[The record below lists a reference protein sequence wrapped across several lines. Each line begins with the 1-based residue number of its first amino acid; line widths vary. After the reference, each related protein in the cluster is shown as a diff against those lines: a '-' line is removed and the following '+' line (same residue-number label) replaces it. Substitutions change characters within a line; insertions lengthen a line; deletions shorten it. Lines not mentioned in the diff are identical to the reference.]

1 MAAPLPL
8 RALRAFEAAARTGSF
23 RAAAS
28 ELGLTPSAVSHAI
41 RDFEEQ
47 IGTTLFERDGR
58 RMQVNQ
64 AGEELLRRVSGAF
77 DELRNGLE
85 VASTRSSNL
94 LRIHCAPSLAAQWLM
109 PRLRELIAQH
119 PELEVRLAA
128 GTDYPHFRNDEFDI
142 DICYGPP
149 RQEGMAVLPLGEE
162 IVRPM
167 CAPSL
172 AGAIR
177 EAADLLKLPLIES
190 EQKRVRWNA
199 WFAVN
204 GLSAPSPGGFRFDR
218 SFMAIAAAVD
228 GLGVTLESTRLAE
241 RELSSGKLV
250 APLIGRAN
258 DPSYVGHYLVCP
270 PQAKHRRS
278 VRTFTRWI
286 TKELGLA
293 EAGLRS

>member
-1 MAAPLPL
+1 MSRLPL
-8 RALRAFEAAARTGSF
+8 GALRVFEAAARTGSF

-41 RDFEEQ
+41 RAFEDQ
-47 IGTTLFERDGR
+47 IGTTLFEREGR
-58 RMQVNQ
+58 NVRLNPS
-64 AGEELLRRVSGAF
+64 GDELLRRVSSGF
-77 DELRNGLE
+77 DELRHGLE
-85 VASTRSSNL
+85 VASSRSSNL
-94 LRIHCAPSLAAQWLM
+94 LRIHCAPSMAAQWLM
-109 PRLRELIAQH
+109 PRLRGLIEGY

-128 GTDYPHFRNDEFDI
+128 GTDYPHFRNDEFDV

-149 RQEGMAVLPLGEE
+149 RQEGLWVLPLGEE
-162 IVRPM
+162 TVRPM

-177 EAADLLKLPLIES
+177 EPADLLKLALIES

-199 WFAVN
+199 WFAAN

-218 SFMAIAAAVD
+218 SFMAIGAATD

-241 RELSSGKLV
+241 RELASGQLV
-250 APLIGRAN
+250 APLAGHAR
-258 DPSYVGHYLVCP
+258 DVTYVGHYLVCP

-278 VRTFTRWI
+278 VRTFTKWI
-286 TKELGLA
+286 TRELDLPQGGLKK
-293 EAGLRS
+293 

>member
-1 MAAPLPL
+1 
-8 RALRAFEAAARTGSF
+8 
-23 RAAAS
+23 
-28 ELGLTPSAVSHAI
+28 
-41 RDFEEQ
+41 
-47 IGTTLFERDGR
+47 
-58 RMQVNQ
+58 
-64 AGEELLRRVSGAF
+64 
-77 DELRNGLE
+77 
-85 VASTRSSNL
+85 
-94 LRIHCAPSLAAQWLM
+94 
-109 PRLRELIAQH
+109 
-119 PELEVRLAA
+119 VRLAA
-128 GTDYPHFRNDEFDI
+128 GTDYPHFRNDGFDI

-162 IVRPM
+162 IIRPM

-177 EAADLLKLPLIES
+177 EPADLLKLSLIES

-199 WFAVN
+199 WFARN

-228 GLGVTLESTRLAE
+228 GLGVTLE
-241 RELSSGKLV
+241 
-250 APLIGRAN
+250 GRAN
-258 DPSYVGHYLVCP
+258 DPSHVEHYLVCP

-293 EAGLRS
+293 DNGRKP